1 MTFNEDE
8 ILDMFKD
15 FKFLNPTFDDTRV
28 DELTLYL
35 YDKGYIFNYEFGA
48 TKLVI
53 IPRNKDYVIKIPFQG
68 AYYGNEFCNF
78 INAGLD
84 YEWDYCNVE
93 VKRYDDIYSTCF
105 KDCFAETIFIG
116 YVNDY
121 PIYLQEKCIPFNLSY
136 HKTKEKIEKMDS
148 FLHKINCWYDFNTD
162 WCIDLLK
169 YYGPKKF
176 KEFLA
181 LIKKLKWDDDL
192 TCDNVGYKNG
202 HPIIIDFSGFRE
214 QRGQDQNEI
223 LDTILQEF

>member
-8 ILDMFKD
+8 ILNMFEG
-15 FKFLNPTFDDTRV
+15 FNFLDPAFNDTRV
-28 DELTLYL
+28 DELASYL
-35 YDKGYIFNYEFGA
+35 FDKGYIFNYDFGA
-48 TKLVI
+48 TKLAI
-53 IPRNKDYVIKIPFQG
+53 MPRNKDYVIKIPFQG
-68 AYYGNEFCNF
+68 
-78 INAGLD
+78 D
-84 YEWDYCNVE
+84 YEGIFTGASSECEWDYCNVE
-93 VKRYDDIYSTCF
+93 VERYYDICSTPF

-116 YVNDY
+116 YINDY
-121 PIYLQEKCIPFNLSY
+121 PIYLQEKCTPFNNSY
-136 HKTKEKIEKMDS
+136 DKTKEKKKKMNS
-148 FLHKINCWYDFNTD
+148 FLRKIDCYYELNSD

-192 TCDNVGYKNG
+192 TYDNVGYKNG

-214 QRGQDQNEI
+214 QKGQDQDEI

>member
-15 FKFLNPTFDDTRV
+15 FNFLNPTFDDTRV
-28 DELTLYL
+28 DELVLYL
-35 YDKGYIFNYEFGA
+35 FDKGYIFNYDFGA
-48 TKLVI
+48 TKLAI
-53 IPRNKDYVIKIPFQG
+53 LPRNKDYVIKIPFQG
-68 AYYGNEFCNF
+68 CQEGNFCNF
-78 INAGLD
+78 IGASPEC
-84 YEWDYCNVE
+84 EWDYCNVE
-93 VKRYDDIYSTCF
+93 VERYYDICSTSF

-121 PIYLQEKCIPFNLSY
+121 PIYLQEKCTPFNNSY
-136 HKTKEKIEKMDS
+136 NKTKEKRKKMNS
-148 FLHKINCWYDFNTD
+148 FLRKIGCYYELNPD

-169 YYGPKKF
+169 YYGPKRF
-176 KEFLA
+176 KEFLV

-214 QRGQDQNEI
+214 QKGWNQDEI

>member
-8 ILDMFKD
+8 ILNMFEG
-15 FKFLNPTFDDTRV
+15 FNFLDPAFDDTRV
-28 DELTLYL
+28 DELVSYL
-35 YDKGYIFNYEFGA
+35 FDKGYIFNYDFGA
-48 TKLVI
+48 TKLAI

-68 AYYGNEFCNF
+68 CYEGNFYHF
-78 INAGLD
+78 IGAGSEC
-84 YEWDYCNVE
+84 EWDYCNVE
-93 VKRYDDIYSTCF
+93 VERYYDICSTPF

-116 YVNDY
+116 YINDY
-121 PIYLQEKCIPFNLSY
+121 PIYLQEKCIPFNNSY
-136 HKTKEKIEKMDS
+136 NKTKEKRKIMDS
-148 FLHKINCWYDFNTD
+148 FLLRHNYWYDLNSD

-192 TCDNVGYKNG
+192 TYDNVGYKNG

-214 QRGQDQNEI
+214 
-223 LDTILQEF
+223 

>member
-8 ILDMFKD
+8 ILNMFEG
-15 FKFLNPTFDDTRV
+15 FNFFNPTFDDTRV

-35 YDKGYIFNYEFGA
+35 FDKGYIFNYDFGA

-53 IPRNKDYVIKIPFQG
+53 MPRNKDYVIKIPFQG
-68 AYYGNEFCNF
+68 YYEDCFCNF
-78 INAGLD
+78 IGANSEL
-84 YEWDYCNVE
+84 EWDYCNVE
-93 VKRYDDIYSTCF
+93 VERYENIYSTPF

-116 YVNDY
+116 YVNNY
-121 PIYLQEKCIPFNLSY
+121 PIYLQEKCTPFNNSY
-136 HKTKEKIEKMDS
+136 NKTKEKRELMDS
-148 FLHKINCWYDFNTD
+148 FLHKINCWYDLNSD

-176 KEFLA
+176 KEFLT

-192 TCDNVGYKNG
+192 TYDNVGYKNG

-223 LDTILQEF
+223 LDTILQKL